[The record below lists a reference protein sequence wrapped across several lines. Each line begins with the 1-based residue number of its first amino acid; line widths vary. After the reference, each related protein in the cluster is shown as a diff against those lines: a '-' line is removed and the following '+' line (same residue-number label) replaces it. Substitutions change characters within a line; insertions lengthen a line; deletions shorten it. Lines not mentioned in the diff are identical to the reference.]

1 MTNLKSKPWLPY
13 LLLIFGLLCI
23 GWSAI
28 FVKLADVSGFASAF
42 YRMAIASIA
51 VIPLW
56 ISRRKRVID
65 FKAMRAAALCGLFF
79 ACDIAMW
86 NTSILLSKAAIA
98 TLLANLAPVWV
109 GIGAI
114 FILKDKPKAIFWIG
128 TAIAICGVMI
138 IVGLGNIIHV
148 QFSMGVILAIC
159 ASFFYAAYLLTTQRV
174 RNQLDTVSFT
184 AISMIS
190 STIVLFVI
198 CKVSNTQLLG
208 YSTKSWI
215 SLTGMGL
222 ISQLGGWLAIN
233 WSLGY
238 IKSTVAS
245 VTLLSQ
251 SVVTAI
257 IAVPVLGEIL
267 DWNEVI
273 GAVIVLFGIFLV
285 NRKQNIKK
293 TTIEPEYD

>member
-1 MTNLKSKPWLPY
+1 
-13 LLLIFGLLCI
+13 
-23 GWSAI
+23 
-28 FVKLADVSGFASAF
+28 
-42 YRMAIASIA
+42 
-51 VIPLW
+51 
-56 ISRRKRVID
+56 
-65 FKAMRAAALCGLFF
+65 
-79 ACDIAMW
+79 
-86 NTSILLSKAAIA
+86 
-98 TLLANLAPVWV
+98 
-109 GIGAI
+109 
-114 FILKDKPKAIFWIG
+114 
-128 TAIAICGVMI
+128 
-138 IVGLGNIIHV
+138 
-148 QFSMGVILAIC
+148 
-159 ASFFYAAYLLTTQRV
+159 
-174 RNQLDTVSFT
+174 
-184 AISMIS
+184 
-190 STIVLFVI
+190 
-198 CKVSNTQLLG
+198 
-208 YSTKSWI
+208 
-215 SLTGMGL
+215 L